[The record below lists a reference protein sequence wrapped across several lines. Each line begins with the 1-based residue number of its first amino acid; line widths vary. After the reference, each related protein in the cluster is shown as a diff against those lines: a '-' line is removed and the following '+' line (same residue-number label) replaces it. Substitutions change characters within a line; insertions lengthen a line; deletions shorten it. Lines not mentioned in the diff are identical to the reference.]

1 MNESA
6 NTNSNNDG
14 TITTNTKMLTR
25 LMFRLLPVQ
34 IILAGIG
41 AVNGIVSSIFA
52 SNYVGVDAMSAVGLF
67 LPFQLFLQAVCL
79 MLSGGSVILC
89 GKYMGQNNREK
100 MQNCFAVNVAVSSAI
115 SVLFIGIFLVLGL
128 FDLTRVFTG
137 DEVVRSLFN
146 KYLIGQAIGVLPL
159 ILGCQFPAFLA
170 LENKSKRTFIASIAY
185 IFVNL
190 ILNYLFVKVLRLEAF
205 GLALASSLGM
215 WVFLAVQAECFIT
228 GKSLFKI
235 SFKRLGWGEGASII
249 KTGFPGAV
257 QTGYQTA
264 RGFIVNHLIQ
274 VIVGSVGLSAMA
286 TANNLLAIFWAFPNG
301 MLAVS
306 RLMISVSVGEEDRQT
321 LTDTM
326 RVMMRKFFPILIGL
340 AAVLILLA
348 EPMTNIFYHDPSDP
362 VYMMTVWGFRI
373 LPVCLPLAIIATHFC
388 CYWQASG
395 RQGILHFIALMDG
408 VVCVAGF
415 SALLIKPFEMN
426 GVYAANVLNGV
437 VIILIIVI
445 YSCICRRHFPH
456 KMDDLMVIPDNFGAP
471 ACERMD
477 ISIRTID
484 EVVTIARR
492 VQEFCMERGIDDR
505 RAYLAGLSMEEMA
518 GNIVEHGFTKDKR
531 SHTIDVRVVHKEGDI
546 ILRIKDDCVAF
557 DPADRTDIVK
567 DDITKNIG
575 IRMIFKIAKKVQHQS
590 VLGLNVLTVRI

>member
-1 MNESA
+1 MSGSA
-6 NTNSNNDG
+6 ATNTTNDKALNS
-14 TITTNTKMLTR
+14 NTKMLTK

-41 AVNGIVSSIFA
+41 AVNGIVSSFFA

-67 LPFQLFLQAVCL
+67 QPFQLFLQAVSL

-115 SVLFIGIFLVLGL
+115 SILFVGIFLVLGI
-128 FDLTRVFTG
+128 FDLTGVFSS
-137 DEVVRSLFN
+137 DEVVRPLFN
-146 KYLIGQAIGVLPL
+146 KYLIGQAIGVFPL
-159 ILGCQFPAFLA
+159 ILGCQFPSFLA
-170 LENKSKRTFIASIAY
+170 LENKSRRTFVASVAY

-190 ILNYLFVKVLRLEAF
+190 GLNYLFVQVMKLEAF

-215 WVFLAVQAECFIT
+215 WVFLAVQAECFLT
-228 GKSLFKI
+228 GKSLFRV
-235 SFKRLGWGEGASII
+235 SFKSLKWGEGGAII

-274 VIVGSVGLSAMA
+274 VTIGSVGLSAMA
-286 TANNLLAIFWAFPNG
+286 TANNLLAIFWAVPNG

-321 LTDTM
+321 LTDAL
-326 RVMMRKFFPILIGL
+326 RVMMRKYLPLLIGL
-340 AAVLILLA
+340 AAVLTLLA

-362 VYMMTVWGFRI
+362 VYMMTVWGLRI

-388 CYWQASG
+388 CYWQTSG

-415 SALLIKPFEMN
+415 SALLIKPLEMN
-426 GVYAANVLNGV
+426 GVYAANALNGV
-437 VIILIIVI
+437 AIILIVII
-445 YSCICRRHFPH
+445 YSWICRRHFPL
-456 KMDDLMVIPDNFGAP
+456 KMDDLMVIPDDFGAP
-471 ACERMD
+471 ENERMD
-477 ISIRTID
+477 ISVKNID
-484 EVVTIARR
+484 EVVTIAHK
-492 VQEFCMERGIDDR
+492 VQNFCRERGIDDR
-505 RAYLAGLSMEEMA
+505 RSYLAGLSMEEMA
-518 GNIVEHGFTKDKR
+518 GNIVEHGFVKDKKN
-531 SHTIDVRVVHKEGDI
+531 HTIDVRVVHKDGDI

-557 DPADRTDIVK
+557 NPADRTDVVK
-567 DDITKNIG
+567 DDITRNIG
-575 IRMIFKIAKKVQHQS
+575 IRMVFKIAKQVQHQS